1 MKLDNIPDASKRQ
14 LTLNNVRVNW
24 VSVFEPRVPQASDSG
39 RARYEIVA
47 ILDPKEHKTEIKK
60 VKKILKQLAEEVLE
74 TELSDIERSK
84 CPLKQPRKKDI
95 EKQPA
100 YEGKLTLPAYSPAE
114 KPVQVVDRKMNL
126 LAKGSPI
133 PYSGCFCNVAVEFY
147 VSKNQSDAI
156 YCALNAVQ
164 FVDDGESLGGSA
176 APKADQLFKKLDDE
190 DDDFDD
196 EDEDEDEDDLDD
208 DE

>member
-1 MKLDNIPDASKRQ
+1 MKLDKIPDVSKRQ

-24 VSVFEPRVPQASDSG
+24 VSVFEPRVPQNSDSG

-47 ILDPKEHKTEIKK
+47 ILDPEQHKSEIKQ

-74 TELSDIERSK
+74 TQLDEIERSK
-84 CPLKQPRKKDI
+84 CPLKKPRGKDV

-100 YEGKLTLPAYSPAE
+100 YEGMFILPAYSPAD
-114 KPVQVVDRKMNL
+114 KPVQVVDRNMAL
-126 LAKGSPI
+126 LTKGSPK

-147 VSKNQSDAI
+147 VSKTQADAI

-164 FVDDGESLGGSA
+164 FVEDGESLGGST
-176 APKADQLFKKLDDE
+176 APKADELFKKLDDE

-196 EDEDEDEDDLDD
+196 EDDDDLD
-208 DE
+208 